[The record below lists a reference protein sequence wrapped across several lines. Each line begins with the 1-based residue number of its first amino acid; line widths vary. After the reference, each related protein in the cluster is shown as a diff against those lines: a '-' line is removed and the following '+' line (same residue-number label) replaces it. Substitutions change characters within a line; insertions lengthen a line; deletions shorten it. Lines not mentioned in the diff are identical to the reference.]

1 MGTFTKAEILKMN
14 ATPKACLIEL
24 IKNKTF
30 HKTNQEEKREKK
42 INIRKKWID
51 TQLLT
56 IL

>member
-1 MGTFTKAEILKMN
+1 MN

-51 TQLLT
+51 AQLLT